1 MNSFKGKLLK
11 STLAAGVILGGGI
24 AALSQSQV
32 FADTTDSGQ
41 AQTAPG
47 TKAQTGTNDSF
58 PGGGHG
64 KRGGGFGEKGFRGG
78 NVLQETSDLLGI
90 DTSALMTELKA
101 GKTLAQVAQE
111 KAGLTQEAF
120 LEKLTAAETKSI
132 DDAVAAGKLTQ
143 AQADEQKAGLTE
155 HLTQEITGT
164 FPADF
169 GKGGPGRGGHGGP
182 GGHGG
187 FGLHPDKLAPLVG
200 LTDDELKTELESGKS
215 LAEIAQAKGIS
226 EDDLI
231 AKIKESMTEDIKT
244 FVERK
249 GTDRPQRG
257 ADGKTAAPATPAPS
271 SGATG
276 TSATTA
282 G

>member
-24 AALSQSQV
+24 AALSHSQV

-64 KRGGGFGEKGFRGG
+64 KRGGFGEKGFRCG

-90 DTSALMTELKA
+90 DTSGLMTELKA

-132 DDAVAAGKLTQ
+132 DEAVAAGKLTQ
-143 AQADEQKAGLTE
+143 AQADEQKAGLME

-169 GKGGPGRGGHGGP
+169 GKGGPGRGDMADPADMEVSGCI
-182 GGHGG
+182 
-187 FGLHPDKLAPLVG
+187 LTSSHPW
-200 LTDDELKTELESGKS
+200 SG
-215 LAEIAQAKGIS
+215 
-226 EDDLI
+226 
-231 AKIKESMTEDIKT
+231 
-244 FVERK
+244 
-249 GTDRPQRG
+249 
-257 ADGKTAAPATPAPS
+257 
-271 SGATG
+271 
-276 TSATTA
+276 
-282 G
+282 